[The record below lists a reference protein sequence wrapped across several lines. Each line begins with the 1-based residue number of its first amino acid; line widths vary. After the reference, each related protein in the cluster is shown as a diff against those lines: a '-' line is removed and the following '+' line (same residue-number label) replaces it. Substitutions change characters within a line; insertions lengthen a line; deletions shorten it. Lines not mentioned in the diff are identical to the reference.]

1 MPLYNTYILL
11 LLLFIGLHAYFVIK
25 YKCFNFIF
33 SFEKKKIFFNAQI
46 ERNWTEI

>member
-1 MPLYNTYILL
+1 MPLYNTYI

-33 SFEKKKIFFNAQI
+33 SFEKKKKIFF
-46 ERNWTEI
+46 